1 MTNFFMNLFILLFVI
16 LFGVLLFNIGKEHKA
31 YKFSWRNWWT
41 GVILILLFSGL
52 AFFAGLNYR

>member
-1 MTNFFMNLFILLFVI
+1 MNLFILLFVI

-31 YKFSWRNWWT
+31 YKFSWRTWWT